1 MICCLER
8 WKLNLTICNFII
20 NMKFYILSVSWC
32 WCCWSPSS
40 SCFKFLIDKKLWH
53 GSIFELSVFMEAIL
67 RLLSWTF
74 IALSIVDT
82 GVGAKFDSFTD
93 SRDNDCVEEDMI
105 GTNHNYIQRDLPLRC
120 ISLVFVMLDHF
131 LFYYFF
137 LLEQ

>member
-1 MICCLER
+1 
-8 WKLNLTICNFII
+8 
-20 NMKFYILSVSWC
+20 
-32 WCCWSPSS
+32 
-40 SCFKFLIDKKLWH
+40 
-53 GSIFELSVFMEAIL
+53 MEAIL
-67 RLLSWTF
+67 RLLSWIF
-74 IALSIVDT
+74 IALSIVYT
-82 GVGAKFDSFTD
+82 GVGAKFDFFTD